1 METYQIVPWINDV
14 LDPGIV
20 ANMYVP
26 PGLEM
31 LAREVLGHYDFQV
44 NDMLLITSKPDKGG
58 AIWKI
63 GTSKG
68 NLSIKCLHRRPRRSL
83 FSVGAQAY
91 MSGLGHRVPSF
102 IPTKEG
108 HFYVEAGGKLWIVTD
123 WIEPLVPV
131 SKVDL
136 DGASQL
142 CFGLGEFHKNSKG
155 YVPPSGSEKSSRI
168 YGWGKYYEKIIA
180 KIGWFQ
186 DIALAYSDTAASAN
200 LLAVIEEFKRQAN
213 DMYTRF
219 QNSPY
224 NAMLAKG
231 EPHWGLAHQDFGW
244 SNGQMGPGGI
254 WVIDLDGV
262 SYDLPIR
269 DLRKLIT
276 STMDDM
282 GVWDLTWIR
291 GMIDAYHRANPL
303 DQETFEILW
312 IDMAF
317 PNEFYKHVKEIV
329 FNPQLFLDTELTS
342 ILQRVMTTESSKW
355 QALTELEKDKANYA
369 VGDYSA
375 DYVKP
380 NIERPAVVLPG
391 DLLTPIYSDMP
402 VTPLTPVTPV
412 TPVEPV
418 VPAAPVEPV
427 VPAVPVEPVVPATPI
442 EPVVPAMPVEPVV
455 PATPEE
461 PVVPAMPVEPV
472 VPATPVMP
480 VVPATPVTPFMPAVE
495 EIIPIPLAPKPIYAE
510 LPAVEEPVYAKKPV
524 NEKVTPAPYTPAP
537 VMVTIPS
544 TRKPKSDYAKAPALS
559 EPVLVPIPPE
569 TVSAGDPAADA
580 VDAVVAVPPLPVF
593 IQIPARGQKRFKLRV
608 PRKRRVLKKTRIIKK
623 TRSLKRRKL
632 KRLTKWKR
640 ISGIKIIWGFKTW
653 RAKKQLKTIR
663 RPIKKQM
670 KRKLG
675 LKKPV
680 KRVTKPTMNKIRQ
693 PQTNKNVPPPWKKR
707 QIQSRKRTA

>member
-1 METYQIVPWINDV
+1 MNLDSNFAAFVRALERTIHFKIRDGVMVVENYQVVPWINDV
-14 LDPGIV
+14 LDPGVV

-31 LAREVLGHYDFQV
+31 LAREVLGHYDLQV
-44 NDMLLITSKPDKGG
+44 HDMLLITSKPDKGG

-108 HFYVEAGGKLWIVTD
+108 HYYVEAGGKLWIVTD

-213 DMYTRF
+213 DMYLRF

-329 FNPQLFLDTELTS
+329 FNPQVFLDTELAS
-342 ILQRVMTTESSKW
+342 ILQRVMTTEASNGKH
-355 QALTELEKDKANYA
+355 
-369 VGDYSA
+369 
-375 DYVKP
+375 
-380 NIERPAVVLPG
+380 
-391 DLLTPIYSDMP
+391 
-402 VTPLTPVTPV
+402 
-412 TPVEPV
+412 
-418 VPAAPVEPV
+418 
-427 VPAVPVEPVVPATPI
+427 
-442 EPVVPAMPVEPVV
+442 
-455 PATPEE
+455 
-461 PVVPAMPVEPV
+461 
-472 VPATPVMP
+472 
-480 VVPATPVTPFMPAVE
+480 
-495 EIIPIPLAPKPIYAE
+495 
-510 LPAVEEPVYAKKPV
+510 
-524 NEKVTPAPYTPAP
+524 
-537 VMVTIPS
+537 
-544 TRKPKSDYAKAPALS
+544 
-559 EPVLVPIPPE
+559 
-569 TVSAGDPAADA
+569 
-580 VDAVVAVPPLPVF
+580 
-593 IQIPARGQKRFKLRV
+593 
-608 PRKRRVLKKTRIIKK
+608 
-623 TRSLKRRKL
+623 
-632 KRLTKWKR
+632 
-640 ISGIKIIWGFKTW
+640 
-653 RAKKQLKTIR
+653 
-663 RPIKKQM
+663 
-670 KRKLG
+670 
-675 LKKPV
+675 
-680 KRVTKPTMNKIRQ
+680 
-693 PQTNKNVPPPWKKR
+693 
-707 QIQSRKRTA
+707 

>member
-1 METYQIVPWINDV
+1 MVVENYQIVPWIDDV
-14 LDPGIV
+14 LEPGIV

-31 LAREVLGHYDFQV
+31 LAREVMGHYDFQV

-63 GTSKG
+63 STSKG

-83 FSVGAQAY
+83 FSVGAQSY

-102 IPTKEG
+102 IPTREG
-108 HFYVEAGGKLWIVTD
+108 NFYVEAGGKLWIVTD

-136 DGASQL
+136 EGASQL
-142 CFGLGEFHKNSKG
+142 CFGLGEFHNNSKG

-186 DIALAYSDTAASAN
+186 DIALAYSDTAASAD
-200 LLAVIEEFKRQAN
+200 LLAVIEEFKKQAN
-213 DMYTRF
+213 DMYQRF

-224 NAMLAKG
+224 QQMIAKG

-282 GVWDLTWIR
+282 GVWDITWIR
-291 GMIDAYHRANPL
+291 GMIEAYHKANPL

-329 FNPQLFLDTELTS
+329 FNPQLFLDTELAS
-342 ILQRVMTTESSKW
+342 ILQRVMTTETSKW
-355 QALTELEKDKANYA
+355 QALTELEKDKANYPA
-369 VGDYSA
+369 GDYSSE
-375 DYVKP
+375 YVKP
-380 NIERPAVVLPG
+380 SIQRPSFVLPG
-391 DLLTPIYSDMP
+391 DVLTPIYSEMP
-402 VTPLTPVTPV
+402 VTPI
-412 TPVEPV
+412 
-418 VPAAPVEPV
+418 VPTSPS
-427 VPAVPVEPVVPATPI
+427 
-442 EPVVPAMPVEPVV
+442 
-455 PATPEE
+455 
-461 PVVPAMPVEPV
+461 
-472 VPATPVMP
+472 
-480 VVPATPVTPFMPAVE
+480 VE
-495 EIIPIPLAPKPIYAE
+495 EILPIPLVQEPVYAE
-510 LPAVEEPVYAKKPV
+510 SPVAEEPVYAKKPV
-524 NEKVTPAPYTPAP
+524 VEETP
-537 VMVTIPS
+537 M
-544 TRKPKSDYAKAPALS
+544 
-559 EPVLVPIPPE
+559 PVL
-569 TVSAGDPAADA
+569 
-580 VDAVVAVPPLPVF
+580 
-593 IQIPARGQKRFKLRV
+593 IQLPARGQKQFKLRV
-608 PRKRRVLKKTRIIKK
+608 PRKRRAMRKTRIIKK
-623 TRSLKRRKL
+623 TRYLKRRKL
-632 KRLTKWKR
+632 RRLTKWKR
-640 ISGIKIIWGFKTW
+640 SSDVRIFYGYKSYKKWL
-653 RAKKQLKTIR
+653 AKNKMKPVSR
-663 RPIKKQM
+663 SRKKPM

-675 LKKPV
+675 LKKPI
-680 KRVTKPTMNKIRQ
+680 KRVVKPTMKKIQQ
-693 PQTNKNVPPPWKKR
+693 PRTTKKVPPPWIKR
-707 QIQSRKRTA
+707 QIPPRKRTA

>member
-1 METYQIVPWINDV
+1 MENYQVVPWINDV
-14 LDPGIV
+14 LDPGVV

-108 HFYVEAGGKLWIVTD
+108 HYYVEAGGKLWIVTD

-131 SKVDL
+131 SKIDL
-136 DGASQL
+136 EGASQL
-142 CFGLGEFHKNSKG
+142 CFGLGEFHKNSRG

-186 DIALAYSDTAASAN
+186 DIAQAYSETAASAS

-213 DMYTRF
+213 DMYLRF

-224 NAMLAKG
+224 HAMLAKG

-329 FNPQLFLDTELTS
+329 FDPQVFLDTELAS
-342 ILQRVMTTESSKW
+342 ILQRVMTTEASKW
-355 QALTELEKDKANYA
+355 QALTELEKDKANYPA
-369 VGDYSA
+369 GDYSA

-380 NIERPAVVLPG
+380 TLQNPAVILPG
-391 DLLTPIYSDMP
+391 DVLTPIYSD
-402 VTPLTPVTPV
+402 TPATPVTPV
-412 TPVEPV
+412 TPIT
-418 VPAAPVEPV
+418 
-427 VPAVPVEPVVPATPI
+427 PAT
-442 EPVVPAMPVEPVV
+442 
-455 PATPEE
+455 
-461 PVVPAMPVEPV
+461 
-472 VPATPVMP
+472 
-480 VVPATPVTPFMPAVE
+480 PAVE
-495 EIIPIPLAPKPIYAE
+495 EIMPIPLEPEPVYAE
-510 LPAVEEPVYAKKPV
+510 LPEAAEPVYAELPEVAEPVYAELPEVAEPVYAELPKAAEPVYAELPKVAEPVYAELPEVAEPVYGKKPV
-524 NEKVTPAPYTPAP
+524 DEKVLPVPYIQEP
-537 VMVTIPS
+537 VAVTIPS
-544 TRKPKSDYAKAPALS
+544 TRKPKSDYAKTPAVS
-559 EPVLVPIPPE
+559 EPVSMPVTPE
-569 TVSAGDPAADA
+569 TVSAGDPAA
-580 VDAVVAVPPLPVF
+580 VTVPP
-593 IQIPARGQKRFKLRV
+593 ISIPAPALIPASGRKRFKLRV

-623 TRSLKRRKL
+623 TRYLRRRKL
-632 KRLTKWKR
+632 KRLTQWKR
-640 ISGIKIIWGFKTW
+640 VTGIKIIWGYKTW
-653 RAKKQLKTIR
+653 RAKKKVKSIR
-663 RPIKKQM
+663 RPLKKQM

-675 LKKPV
+675 LKKPI
-680 KRVTKPTMNKIRQ
+680 KRAVKPTMNKTQQ
-693 PQTNKNVPPPWKKR
+693 PRSNMNVPPPWKKR
-707 QIQSRKRTA
+707 QIPPRKRTA

>member
-1 METYQIVPWINDV
+1 MENYQVVPWINDV
-14 LDPGIV
+14 LDPGVV

-31 LAREVLGHYDFQV
+31 LAREVLGHYDLQV
-44 NDMLLITSKPDKGG
+44 HDMLLITSKPDKGG

-108 HFYVEAGGKLWIVTD
+108 HYYVEAGGKLWIVTD

-213 DMYTRF
+213 DMYLRF

-329 FNPQLFLDTELTS
+329 FNPQVFLDTELAS
-342 ILQRVMTTESSKW
+342 ILQRVMTTEASKW
-355 QALTELEKDKANYA
+355 QALTELEKDKANYPA
-369 VGDYSA
+369 GDYSL
-375 DYVKP
+375 DYV
-380 NIERPAVVLPG
+380 RPSIQHPSVVLPG
-391 DLLTPIYSDMP
+391 DVLTPIYAERP
-402 VTPLTPVTPV
+402 VT
-412 TPVEPV
+412 
-418 VPAAPVEPV
+418 PV
-427 VPAVPVEPVVPATPI
+427 VPAVPVETVVPAVPVETIVPAVPV
-442 EPVVPAMPVEPVV
+442 ETVVPTVPVETIVPAVPVETVVPTVPVETIVPAVPVEPFI
-455 PATPEE
+455 PSTPS
-461 PVVPAMPVEPV
+461 
-472 VPATPVMP
+472 
-480 VVPATPVTPFMPAVE
+480 VE
-495 EIIPIPLAPKPIYAE
+495 EIIPVPLKPEPVYAE
-510 LPAVEEPVYAKKPV
+510 LPEVAEPVYDKKPDKEEFIPV
-524 NEKVTPAPYTPAP
+524 PVTPEP
-537 VMVTIPS
+537 VAVKVPS
-544 TRKPKSDYAKAPALS
+544 TRKSKSDYADTPAKS
-559 EPVLVPIPPE
+559 EPISVPVTPE
-569 TVSAGDPAADA
+569 PVYAGDPAAVA
-580 VDAVVAVPPLPVF
+580 IPSIPAVPVPAL
-593 IQIPARGQKRFKLRV
+593 IQTPARGQKRFKLRV
-608 PRKRRVLKKTRIIKK
+608 PRKRRALRKTKIIKK
-623 TRSLKRRKL
+623 TRYLKRRKL

-640 ISGIKIIWGFKTW
+640 VSVVKIIWGYKKW
-653 RAKKQLKTIR
+653 RAKKKAKPVFR
-663 RPIKKQM
+663 SRKKPIQ
-670 KRKLG
+670 RKLG
-675 LKKPV
+675 FKKPV
-680 KRVTKPTMNKIRQ
+680 KRAVKPTMNKIQR
-693 PQTNKNVPPPWKKR
+693 PRMNKNVPPPWKKR
-707 QIQSRKRTA
+707 QIQPRKRTA

>member
-1 METYQIVPWINDV
+1 MENYQIVPWINDV
-14 LDPGIV
+14 LEPGIV

-31 LAREVLGHYDFQV
+31 LAREVMVHYDFQV

-63 GTSKG
+63 STSKG

-108 HFYVEAGGKLWIVTD
+108 HYYVEAGGKLWIVTD

-136 DGASQL
+136 EGASQL

-186 DIALAYSDTAASAN
+186 DIALAYSETAASAS

-213 DMYTRF
+213 DMYLRF

-291 GMIDAYHRANPL
+291 GMIEAYHRANPL

-329 FNPQLFLDTELTS
+329 FNPQLFLDTELAS
-342 ILQRVMTTESSKW
+342 ILQRVMTTEASKW
-355 QALTELEKDKANYA
+355 QALTELEKDKANYP
-369 VGDYSA
+369 VGDYSS

-380 NIERPAVVLPG
+380 SIQRPSVILPG
-391 DLLTPIYSDMP
+391 DILTPIYSEMP
-402 VTPLTPVTPV
+402 VTPITPTSPS
-412 TPVEPV
+412 
-418 VPAAPVEPV
+418 
-427 VPAVPVEPVVPATPI
+427 
-442 EPVVPAMPVEPVV
+442 
-455 PATPEE
+455 
-461 PVVPAMPVEPV
+461 
-472 VPATPVMP
+472 
-480 VVPATPVTPFMPAVE
+480 VE
-495 EIIPIPLAPKPIYAE
+495 EILPIPLVQEPVYAE
-510 LPAVEEPVYAKKPV
+510 LPVIEEPVYAELPVVEEPVHAELPVVEEPVHAELPVVEEPVHAELPVVEEPVHAELPVVEEPVHAELPVVEEPVYAKKPV
-524 NEKVTPAPYTPAP
+524 VEEPVYAKKPVVEEPVYAKKPVVEEPVYAKKPVVEEAILVPYTPTPTPESVSVP
-537 VMVTIPS
+537 VTLEPLHAEEPAAITVPS
-544 TRKPKSDYAKAPALS
+544 MPAL
-559 EPVLVPIPPE
+559 V
-569 TVSAGDPAADA
+569 
-580 VDAVVAVPPLPVF
+580 
-593 IQIPARGQKRFKLRV
+593 QIPARGQKRFKLRV
-608 PRKRRVLKKTRIIKK
+608 PRKRRALRKTRIIKK
-623 TRSLKRRKL
+623 TRYLKRRKL
-632 KRLTKWKR
+632 RRLTKWKR
-640 ISGIKIIWGFKTW
+640 VTAVKIIWGYRKW
-653 RAKKQLKTIR
+653 HAKKKVKPVFR
-663 RPIKKQM
+663 SRKKSM

-680 KRVTKPTMNKIRQ
+680 TRVLKPTKNKIQ
-693 PQTNKNVPPPWKKR
+693 QSHPIKKVPPPWKKR
-707 QIQSRKRTA
+707 QIPPRKRTA

>member
-1 METYQIVPWINDV
+1 MVVENYQIVPWIDDV
-14 LDPGIV
+14 LEPGIV

-31 LAREVLGHYDFQV
+31 LAREVMGHYDMQV
-44 NDMLLITSKPDKGG
+44 HDMLLITSKPDKGG

-63 GTSKG
+63 STSKG

-83 FSVGAQAY
+83 FSVGAQSY
-91 MSGLGHRVPSF
+91 MSGLGYRVPSF

-108 HFYVEAGGKLWIVTD
+108 NMFVEAGGKLWIVTD

-136 DGASQL
+136 EGASQL
-142 CFGLGEFHKNSKG
+142 CFGLGEFHNNSRG

-168 YGWGKYYEKIIA
+168 FGWGKYYEKIIA

-200 LLAVIEEFKRQAN
+200 LLAVIDEFKRQAN
-213 DMYTRF
+213 DMYQRF

-224 NAMLAKG
+224 HKMIAKG

-291 GMIDAYHRANPL
+291 GMIEAYHKGNPI

-329 FNPQLFLDTELTS
+329 FNPQVFLDTELAP
-342 ILQRVMTTESSKW
+342 ILQRVMTTEASKW
-355 QALTELEKDKANYA
+355 QALTELEKDKANYPA
-369 VGDYSA
+369 GDYSA

-380 NIERPAVVLPG
+380 SLQRPSIVLPG
-391 DLLTPIYSDMP
+391 DLLTPVYSEM
-402 VTPLTPVTPV
+402 PV
-412 TPVEPV
+412 TPVEVVQPEPV
-418 VPAAPVEPV
+418 NAGDSTTTAPTVPAL
-427 VPAVPVEPVVPATPI
+427 I
-442 EPVVPAMPVEPVV
+442 
-455 PATPEE
+455 
-461 PVVPAMPVEPV
+461 
-472 VPATPVMP
+472 
-480 VVPATPVTPFMPAVE
+480 PFP
-495 EIIPIPLAPKPIYAE
+495 
-510 LPAVEEPVYAKKPV
+510 
-524 NEKVTPAPYTPAP
+524 
-537 VMVTIPS
+537 
-544 TRKPKSDYAKAPALS
+544 TR
-559 EPVLVPIPPE
+559 
-569 TVSAGDPAADA
+569 
-580 VDAVVAVPPLPVF
+580 
-593 IQIPARGQKRFKLRV
+593 RQKRFKLRV
-608 PRKRRVLKKTRIIKK
+608 PRKRRAAKRTRIIKK
-623 TRSLKRRKL
+623 TRYLRRRKL

-640 ISGIKIIWGFKTW
+640 LTGVKIITGYRKSL
-653 RAKKQLKTIR
+653 KKKVKPVFR
-663 RPIKKQM
+663 SRKKPI

-675 LKKPV
+675 LKKPM
-680 KRVTKPTMNKIRQ
+680 KREIKPTMKKIKH
-693 PQTNKNVPPPWKKR
+693 PLTNKKAPPPWKKR
-707 QIQSRKRTA
+707 QIPPRKRTA

>member
-1 METYQIVPWINDV
+1 MDNYQVVPWINDV

-26 PGLEM
+26 PGLEN
-31 LAREVLGHYDFQV
+31 LAREVLGNYDLQLH
-44 NDMLLITSKPDKGG
+44 DMLLITSKPDKGG

-91 MSGLGHRVPSF
+91 MSGLGYRVPSF

-108 HFYVEAGGKLWIVTD
+108 HMYVEAGGKLWIVTD

-136 DGASQL
+136 EGASQL

-168 YGWGKYYEKIIA
+168 FGWGKYYEKIIA
-180 KIGWFQ
+180 KINWFQ
-186 DIALAYSDTAASAN
+186 DIANAYSDTAGSAD

-213 DMYTRF
+213 EMYLRF

-224 NAMLAKG
+224 NQMLAKG

-282 GVWDLTWIR
+282 GVWDITWIR
-291 GMIDAYHRANPL
+291 GMIEAYHQANPI

-329 FNPQLFLDTELTS
+329 FNPQVFLDTELAP
-342 ILQRVMTTESSKW
+342 ILQRVMTTEASKW
-355 QALTELEKDKANYA
+355 QALSELEKDKANYPA
-369 VGDYSA
+369 GEYSS

-380 NIERPAVVLPG
+380 IVQSPIVVPG
-391 DLLTPIYSDMP
+391 ELLTPIYSDMP
-402 VTPLTPVTPV
+402 DLVAATPIMEPIAANPITEPIYSDMPDKVAADPILEPIYSDMPEMVDTTPIMEPIYSDTPDVVAAKPIMEPIYSDTPVKRDKLKVPSFQ
-412 TPVEPV
+412 EPIYSDA
-418 VPAAPVEPV
+418 PAREPLESAQEIPQ
-427 VPAVPVEPVVPATPI
+427 VPAVIPFLTDPGIAPI
-442 EPVVPAMPVEPVV
+442 S
-455 PATPEE
+455 
-461 PVVPAMPVEPV
+461 
-472 VPATPVMP
+472 
-480 VVPATPVTPFMPAVE
+480 
-495 EIIPIPLAPKPIYAE
+495 
-510 LPAVEEPVYAKKPV
+510 LPPQEQ
-524 NEKVTPAPYTPAP
+524 
-537 VMVTIPS
+537 
-544 TRKPKSDYAKAPALS
+544 TRF
-559 EPVLVPIPPE
+559 
-569 TVSAGDPAADA
+569 T
-580 VDAVVAVPPLPVF
+580 
-593 IQIPARGQKRFKLRV
+593 LRV
-608 PRKRRVLKKTRIIKK
+608 PKKRRARRKTKIIKK
-623 TRSLKRRKL
+623 TRYLYRRKRR
-632 KRLTKWKR
+632 RLAKWKYA
-640 ISGIKIIWGFKTW
+640 SGAKLIKSSKKW
-653 RAKKQLKTIR
+653 RTKKKLRPLLRSKKKQLKR
-663 RPIKKQM
+663 SSGAKKPIKQLTKPY
-670 KRKLG
+670 
-675 LKKPV
+675 LKKMVIPRNDQ
-680 KRVTKPTMNKIRQ
+680 KASQ
-693 PQTNKNVPPPWKKR
+693 PLKKR
-707 QIQSRKRTA
+707 QIQPRRRTA

>member
-1 METYQIVPWINDV
+1 MGIRMTIHFKIRDGVMVVENYQIVPWINDV

-31 LAREVLGHYDFQV
+31 LAREVMGYYDFQV

-91 MSGLGHRVPSF
+91 ISGLGHRVPSF

-108 HFYVEAGGKLWIVTD
+108 HYYVEAGGKLWIVTD

-136 DGASQL
+136 NGASQL

-186 DIALAYSDTAASAN
+186 DIALAYSESVASAN

-213 DMYTRF
+213 DMYLRF

-291 GMIDAYHRANPL
+291 GMIEAYHRANPL

-329 FNPQLFLDTELTS
+329 FNPQVFLDTELAS
-342 ILQRVMTTESSKW
+342 ILQRVMTTEASKW
-355 QALTELEKDKANYA
+355 QALTELEKDKANYPA
-369 VGDYSA
+369 GDYSSE
-375 DYVKP
+375 YVKP
-380 NIERPAVVLPG
+380 SIQRPSVVLPG
-391 DLLTPIYSDMP
+391 DLLTPIYTEMP
-402 VTPLTPVTPV
+402 VTPL
-412 TPVEPV
+412 
-418 VPAAPVEPV
+418 VPAA
-427 VPAVPVEPVVPATPI
+427 PI
-442 EPVVPAMPVEPVV
+442 EPVVPT
-455 PATPEE
+455 TPS
-461 PVVPAMPVEPV
+461 
-472 VPATPVMP
+472 
-480 VVPATPVTPFMPAVE
+480 VE
-495 EIIPIPLAPKPIYAE
+495 EIIPIPLEPVFAELPKAAEPVYAE
-510 LPAVEEPVYAKKPV
+510 LPKAAEPVYAKKPV
-524 NEKVTPAPYTPAP
+524 EEEILPVPVTPELVAVTVPSKQKSKSDNADTPA
-537 VMVTIPS
+537 I
-544 TRKPKSDYAKAPALS
+544 S
-559 EPVLVPIPPE
+559 EPISVPATPE
-569 TVSAGDPAADA
+569 PVYAGDPAA
-580 VDAVVAVPPLPVF
+580 VAVPPVPVL

-608 PRKRRVLKKTRIIKK
+608 PRKRRVLRKTRIIKK
-623 TRSLKRRKL
+623 TRYLRRRKL
-632 KRLTKWKR
+632 RRLTKWKR
-640 ISGIKIIWGFKTW
+640 VTGVKIIWGYRTW
-653 RAKKQLKTIR
+653 RAKKKVKPVFR
-663 RPIKKQM
+663 SRKKPI

-675 LKKPV
+675 LKKPI
-680 KRVTKPTMNKIRQ
+680 KRAVKPTMKKMQQ
-693 PQTNKNVPPPWKKR
+693 PLTNKNVPPPWKKR

>member
-1 METYQIVPWINDV
+1 MVENYQIVPWINDV
-14 LDPGIV
+14 LEPGIV

-31 LAREVLGHYDFQV
+31 LAREVMGHYDFQV
-44 NDMLLITSKPDKGG
+44 NDILLITSKPDKGG

-63 GTSKG
+63 STSKG

-108 HFYVEAGGKLWIVTD
+108 HYYVEAGGKLWIVTD

-136 DGASQL
+136 EGASQL

-186 DIALAYSDTAASAN
+186 DIGLAYSETAASAN
-200 LLAVIEEFKRQAN
+200 LLAVIEDFKRQAN
-213 DMYTRF
+213 DMYLRF

-291 GMIDAYHRANPL
+291 GMIEAYHRANPL

-329 FNPQLFLDTELTS
+329 FNPQLFLDTELAS
-342 ILQRVMTTESSKW
+342 ILQRVMTSEASKW
-355 QALTELEKDKANYA
+355 QALTELEKDKANYS
-369 VGDYSA
+369 VGDYSSE
-375 DYVKP
+375 YVKP
-380 NIERPAVVLPG
+380 SIQRPSVVLPG
-391 DLLTPIYSDMP
+391 DVLTPIYSEMP
-402 VTPLTPVTPV
+402 VTPIVPTSPSVEEILPIPLVQEPVYVEVPV
-412 TPVEPV
+412 AVEPV
-418 VPAAPVEPV
+418 YAE
-427 VPAVPVEPVVPATPI
+427 VPVA
-442 EPVVPAMPVEPVV
+442 
-455 PATPEE
+455 
-461 PVVPAMPVEPV
+461 
-472 VPATPVMP
+472 
-480 VVPATPVTPFMPAVE
+480 
-495 EIIPIPLAPKPIYAE
+495 
-510 LPAVEEPVYAKKPV
+510 EEPVYAKKPV
-524 NEKVTPAPYTPAP
+524 VEEAILVPYTPTTTPTPTP
-537 VMVTIPS
+537 VSVSVPVT
-544 TRKPKSDYAKAPALS
+544 L
-559 EPVLVPIPPE
+559 EPLH
-569 TVSAGDPAADA
+569 AGDPAAIT
-580 VDAVVAVPPLPVF
+580 VPSMPVL

-608 PRKRRVLKKTRIIKK
+608 PRKRRAMRKTKIIKK
-623 TRSLKRRKL
+623 TRYLKRRKIR
-632 KRLTKWKR
+632 RLTKWKR
-640 ISGIKIIWGFKTW
+640 VTSVKIIWGYRKW
-653 RAKKQLKTIR
+653 RPKKKVKPVFR
-663 RPIKKQM
+663 SRKKSL

-680 KRVTKPTMNKIRQ
+680 KRVLKPTKNTIQQSK
-693 PQTNKNVPPPWKKR
+693 TNKKVPPPWTKR
-707 QIQSRKRTA
+707 QIPPRKRTA